1 MISNWLSARTGALPS
16 VGLLADYTRQQS
28 SRGSL
33 RLAPPDEGLETPLK
47 HPLVAGVIPVSMKF
61 RVSLGSLILA
71 AAAVSQ
77 TFAVEMQSLFDGKS
91 LAGWTTFEKPA
102 PPFWQVRDGL
112 LVGENDPAKTGST
125 LFTEKEYHDVVF
137 EAEVRWTEGADTG
150 VFFRLRNPLAKE
162 ISKDAGKAAFY
173 GPNQSQVQIGIS
185 GSLKRDMTGS
195 IYVGNYPE
203 EGRGKGV
210 DALLKAGD
218 WNKIRFEVRGDTIT
232 VWLNGTEITR
242 YSDPR
247 FPGRAPLGLQ
257 IHPGKPMKIELRN
270 LRAQALD

>member
-1 MISNWLSARTGALPS
+1 MKIRSSLFS
-16 VGLLADYTRQQS
+16 V
-28 SRGSL
+28 
-33 RLAPPDEGLETPLK
+33 
-47 HPLVAGVIPVSMKF
+47 
-61 RVSLGSLILA
+61 ILA

-77 TFAVEMQSLFDGKS
+77 TFAAEMQSLFDGKS
-91 LAGWTTFEKPA
+91 LSGWTTFEKPA
-102 PPFWQVRDGL
+102 APFWQIKDGV
-112 LVGENDPAKTGST
+112 LVAENDPAKTGST

-137 EAEVRWTEGADTG
+137 EADVRWSEGADTG
-150 VFFRLRNPLAKE
+150 VFYRLRSPLAKE
-162 ISKDAGKAAFY
+162 LSKDAGKAAFY
-173 GPNQSQVQIGIS
+173 GPNQAQVQIGIS

-218 WNKIRFEVRGDTIT
+218 WNTIKFEVRGNTIT

-247 FPGRAPLGLQ
+247 FSAPAPLGLQ
-257 IHPGKPMKIELRN
+257 IHPGKPMKIEFRN